1 MGFSGI
7 QNPMLTAEQNVIQVT
22 GVGAGA
28 VQVNITGGTV
38 AISGGTVSISGTV
51 TVTGSVAISSGTVAV
66 SAVSGTVTIAG
77 AVTITSGSV
86 AVSAV
91 SGTVTVAG
99 AVTITSG
106 SVAVSAV
113 SGTVTIAGAVTVT
126 SGSVSISSGTVAVS
140 AVSGTVTVAGAV
152 TITSGSVA
160 VSAVS
165 GTVTISGAVTVTS
178 GSVSITSGTV
188 AVSAVSGTVTVS
200 GSVSVTTG
208 TVTVT
213 SGAVNVTNSSGT
225 SLATTPTLKLQ
236 YTASKTLSTYTSQLT
251 ISVPINATDRVA
263 VIAITPTAISSTD
276 ATTAVLSILSAY
288 GATSLVEF
296 VNNNDLPSTS
306 FPISLSA
313 AGMVQPFYIPVYG
326 AIDSNVSITLEL
338 LMPGA
343 SSYSATF
350 TVQVLTAPD
359 ASLLGSSISPL
370 YVCGTPGQPFTVVES
385 GGFLKTSLVSGT
397 AKPIPAGYS
406 WVIKRIAGNFG
417 AEGSFYVTDGETG
430 FAVGQ
435 YSYAAGR
442 QTIETYGLL
451 VTGSIT
457 ATGFTVS
464 SGYLVVS
471 YDQILQP
478 NIV

>member
-77 AVTITSGSV
+77 AVTITSGS
-86 AVSAV
+86 
-91 SGTVTVAG
+91 
-99 AVTITSG
+99 
-106 SVAVSAV
+106 
-113 SGTVTIAGAVTVT
+113 
-126 SGSVSISSGTVAVS
+126 VAVS

-313 AGMVQPFYIPVYG
+313 AGMVQPIYIPVYG

>member
-113 SGTVTIAGAVTVT
+113 SGTVTIA
-126 SGSVSISSGTVAVS
+126 
-140 AVSGTVTVAGAV
+140 
-152 TITSGSVA
+152 
-160 VSAVS
+160 
-165 GTVTISGAVTVTS
+165 GAVTVTS

-326 AIDSNVSITLEL
+326 AIDSNVSITLKL